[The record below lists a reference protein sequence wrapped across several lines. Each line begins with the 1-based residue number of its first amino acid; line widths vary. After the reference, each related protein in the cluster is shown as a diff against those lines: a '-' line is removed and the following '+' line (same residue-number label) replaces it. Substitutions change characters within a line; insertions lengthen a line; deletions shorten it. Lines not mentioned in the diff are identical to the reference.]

1 MARSNVFRSLI
12 RALRLAQVCE
22 ANRISTGEGIERAA
36 AIAAAQHRPLRS
48 RRHFL
53 AGTGSIAALGGA
65 CAFLPFVGRAFAAP
79 RPPVADVGIVGAGM
93 AGLACA
99 DTLRVRGIAA
109 TIYEARER
117 VGGRVFSMGG
127 AFPGPVAFPGQVIER
142 GGELIDTTH
151 MTMKAYA
158 REFDIPLEEMAKAWL
173 PGESR
178 FHLGGRLVAEA
189 EVVDEWRELVRRLRP
204 DLAQLSNYVDAF
216 TSTGF
221 DREIDETDLASYLAS
236 RGANPLI
243 GAALDVAFTTE
254 YGLEIAEQ
262 SALNLLF
269 FMHIDRR
276 SRFQP
281 FGVFSDERYHCIDG
295 NQRIPEAI
303 AARLPGR
310 VEFGCRLLAVRR
322 RNDGRVELT
331 FDRQGRRTTVIHDAV
346 VLAIPFNLLREVAF
360 DASVALSP
368 GKRFA
373 IDNVVYGWNAKMH
386 VGMRGRFWG
395 AYGSNGEA
403 WAELPDVQLVWEPNP
418 SRATSTDAILLDYSG
433 GDRAL
438 ALRPDKAQDEAA
450 RFVAGLDGVLPDALA
465 HAKRDARGTY
475 LVHLEHWPSDPLTRG
490 AYTCNQPGYFT
501 RILGHEATPAGNLF
515 FAGET
520 TDPFYEWQGFMEGAA
535 NSGIRAANEVLA
547 LIG

>member
-1 MARSNVFRSLI
+1 MARSHAFRALI
-12 RALRLAQVCE
+12 RALRIAQDCD
-22 ANRISTGEGIERAA
+22 ARGIATRDGVER
-36 AIAAAQHRPLRS
+36 IAALALARRRSPRS
-48 RRHFL
+48 RRDFL
-53 AGTGSIAALGGA
+53 AGAGAAALVGGA
-65 CAFLPFVGRAFAAP
+65 HVFTPFAGRAFAAP
-79 RPPVADVGIVGAGM
+79 RRPVVDVGIVGAGL

-99 DTLRVRGIAA
+99 DTLRVRGVAA
-109 TIYEARER
+109 TVYEARER

-127 AFPGPVAFPGQVIER
+127 GFAGPVAFPGQVIER

-151 MTMKAYA
+151 VTMKAYA
-158 REFDIPLEEMAKAWL
+158 REFGIELEEMAKEWL

-178 FHLGGRLVAEA
+178 FHLNGALVSEA
-189 EVVDEWRELVRRLRP
+189 AVVDEWRELVARLRP
-204 DLAQLSNYVDAF
+204 DLAKLSNDIDAF
-216 TSTGF
+216 TSSEF
-221 DREIDETDLASYLAS
+221 DRQLDNTNLASYLAS
-236 RGANPLI
+236 RGAGPLI
-243 GAALDVAFTTE
+243 AAALDVAFTTE

-281 FGVFSDERYHCIDG
+281 FGVFSDERYHCVRG
-295 NQRIPEAI
+295 NQQIPEAI

-310 VEFGCRLLAVRR
+310 IELAHRLLAVRR
-322 RNDGRVELT
+322 RADSRLELT
-331 FDRQGRRTTVIHDAV
+331 FDRQGRTSTAVHDAV
-346 VLAIPFNLLREVAF
+346 VLSIPFNLLREVEF
-360 DASVALSP
+360 DANVGLTP
-368 GKRFA
+368 GKRYA

-395 AYGSNGEA
+395 AYGSNGEV
-403 WAELPDVQLVWEPNP
+403 WATMPDVQLVWEPNP
-418 SRATSTDAILLDYSG
+418 SRASATDAVLLDYSG

-438 ALRPDKAQDEAA
+438 GLRPGKVQDEAG
-450 RFVAGLDGVLPDALA
+450 RFVEGLEEALPGAVA
-465 HAKRDARGTY
+465 RAKRDARGQY
-475 LVHLEHWPSDPLTRG
+475 LAHLEHWPSDPFTRG

-501 RILGHEATPAGNLF
+501 RILGHEGRPEGNLF

-547 LIG
+547 TVG